1 MNPFPSAWRPNHRE
15 RPIPPVLKIVS
26 LVVFAST
33 LFSRAVDPIVP
44 KIAADLGIDVKT
56 AALLS
61 SAFTFPYAFTQP
73 VLGTIGDF
81 FGKTRLMNIS
91 LAAVVTTTL
100 IAAFASNFPLLV
112 ALRIIAGVCAGGIFP
127 VGVAIIGDLM
137 PVHARQLAIGRLL
150 AIGLT
155 GNLIGAVISGVIGD
169 LLGWRGVF
177 FSIGGFGLIVAVI
190 ASFAFRGLTVAKT
203 KPFNLT
209 AAAAGFQSVFADPRA
224 KVCFGSVF
232 FEGIVIHGM
241 FPYVALLL
249 LMSGQTHSSYAGLIV
264 AGFGLGGIIFSLAL
278 PYLVVHMRERQLML
292 TGAVLAAVAFILIA
306 LNLPWYLQA
315 AVFVLFGLGFYMLH
329 NNIQVHVTDLSQTAR
344 GTALSLHSSAFFT
357 GQAIGPIYYG
367 YAFGHFGVSV
377 PPLIGAAVIIAIG
390 LICARLLRHRR
401 QNPALADGP

>member
-1 MNPFPSAWRPNHRE
+1 
-15 RPIPPVLKIVS
+15 
-26 LVVFAST
+26 VVFAST
-33 LFSRAVDPIVP
+33 LFSRAVDPVVP

-190 ASFAFRGLTVAKT
+190 ASFAFRGLNVAKT

-249 LMSGQTHSSYAGLIV
+249 LMSGQTHSSYAGIIV

-278 PYLVVHMRERQLML
+278 PYLVVRMRERQLML
-292 TGAVLAAVAFILIA
+292 MGAAVAASAFILIA

-390 LICARLLRHRR
+390 LTCARLLRHRR